1 MTPSD
6 KFQIE
11 QIAPRLS
18 LSWALTEWFRWNQQV
33 NDVLKRDVDGTLF
46 TAAYDAVDWEKYYE
60 RLRGTPFYHW
70 AVEGGGIL
78 TFGGPYH
85 VEHDC
90 FFSHIADTS
99 TVEGY
104 WLREH
109 PEFNHVL
116 HDIHVETTGQM
127 IDFILAHAPK
137 KKRRKRRR
145 KRSQAHPG
153 GTVFK
158 AGNSVVVRPGT
169 MDPDFD
175 TDLGG
180 WQGRV
185 LEAPGD
191 EDTVLI
197 RWDSRTLRAMPDSVI
212 EQSMGQG
219 LNWTEMILETHD
231 VELAGPRDTKED
243 VARAIAEL
251 SKKHA
256 WKFLGEE
263 GRRIR
268 EILAGVDPDDEMA
281 LLDAWEDHL
290 VKHLVFPFEAQVS
303 EYQARGPLRAGDR
316 VTVRRISTVDDL
328 YGIIVRVTHRRRLVA
343 FPLCDLEVT
352 DERSP
357 NYQLV
362 EDYGV
367 WFANR

>member
-1 MTPSD
+1 MTPSE
-6 KFQIE
+6 KFRIE
-11 QIAPRLS
+11 QIAPHPS
-18 LSWALTEWFRWNQQV
+18 LSWALTESLRWNQQV
-33 NDVLKRDVDGTLF
+33 NDVLKQDADGALF

-60 RLRGTPFYHW
+60 RLRGTPFYDW

-85 VEHDC
+85 VAHDC
-90 FFSHIADTS
+90 LFSRITDTS

-109 PEFNHVL
+109 PEFNQVL
-116 HDIHVETTGQM
+116 HDIHVETAGQM
-127 IDFILAHAPK
+127 IDFILARAPK

-145 KRSQAHPG
+145 KRPWAHPEG
-153 GTVFK
+153 ALK
-158 AGNSVVVRPGT
+158 AGDSVLVRPGT

-175 TDLGG
+175 TGIGG

-185 LEAPGD
+185 VEGPGD
-191 EDTVLI
+191 DDMILV
-197 RWDSRTLRAMPDSVI
+197 RWDSITLRAMPDSVI
-212 EQSMGQG
+212 EQSMERG
-219 LNWTEMILETHD
+219 LDWTEMMLKAYE
-231 VELAGPRDTKED
+231 VELAGPRDTEED

-251 SKKHA
+251 SEKHA
-256 WKFLGEE
+256 WSFLGEE

-281 LLDAWEDHL
+281 LLDAWENHL
-290 VKHLVFPFEAQVS
+290 VKHLIFPFEAEVS
-303 EYQARGPLRAGDR
+303 EYQASGPLRAGDR

-328 YGIIVRVTHRRRLVA
+328 YGIVVRVAHRRQLVA